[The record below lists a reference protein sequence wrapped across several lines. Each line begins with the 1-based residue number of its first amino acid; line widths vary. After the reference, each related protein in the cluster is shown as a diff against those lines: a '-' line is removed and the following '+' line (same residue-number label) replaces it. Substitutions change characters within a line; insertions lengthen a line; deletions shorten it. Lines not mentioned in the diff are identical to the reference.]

1 LAQAHIAQSFP
12 CVCRLPNPSVMTR
25 LGAAWLLCCL
35 LCSAPALRAGSGA
48 VFHPGHAPLHV
59 TRLHRYEHAGLDS
72 MLEAEERWHFETRAQ
87 ESRRKGSMRGS
98 SAVLES
104 SSSAIADPE
113 PFVKM
118 SDVQIDA
125 LRDHHASWLQQ
136 RSTRIRK
143 ADGLQQ
149 QEGSL
154 GRMQPSN
161 VLTEAVRKYH
171 GHKPEGNEAATRLS
185 SVSSQYVGPIGVGT
199 VARPLG
205 CNVNQD
211 QDVKYMQWE
220 DVRAQTQH
228 TGNLTGEQCHIEDES
243 QVWVVFDTGSTN
255 IWVASDLCKDG
266 PCTKAGRHR
275 YNHTRSITYASPESP
290 LDLSVQ
296 FGTGSVTGP
305 HGVDDFHIGPFA
317 VFNQTFALMEVQQ
330 GNVFEQVPF
339 EGILGLAFK
348 SMSANHAMPFFDN
361 IVNQQALNHN
371 EFAIYFSLDDV
382 TSNGIF
388 WGGVDQAFFKGPIEY
403 FPITD
408 PYYWATDLHSFKIGN
423 EELIGIARAGADNN
437 TQQTVRAL
445 VDTGTTFFTAEDGLF
460 QEVMARLSTVR
471 CGNMTEESHPPIT
484 YTLQRTDGAMKDFV
498 LKKHQYMTSAGTGAG
513 ATCSPGFMKINIPKE
528 HGPAMVLGECFLRQY
543 YSVFDRVDGKPE
555 NAQVGFA
562 LSEHGAQAKDTL
574 RKLAGKQTTFG
585 SQRSNSKSFI

>member
-1 LAQAHIAQSFP
+1 
-12 CVCRLPNPSVMTR
+12 
-25 LGAAWLLCCL
+25 
-35 LCSAPALRAGSGA
+35 
-48 VFHPGHAPLHV
+48 
-59 TRLHRYEHAGLDS
+59 
-72 MLEAEERWHFETRAQ
+72 MLEAEERWHLETTAQ
-87 ESRRKGSMRGS
+87 ESRREGNARGGSALLELSGS
-98 SAVLES
+98 AGG
-104 SSSAIADPE
+104 ATADPE
-113 PFVKM
+113 PFVKL
-118 SDVQIDA
+118 SGVQSDA

-255 IWVASDLCKDG
+255 IWVASDLCKEG
-266 PCTKAGRHR
+266 PCLKAGRHR
-275 YNHTRSITYASPESP
+275 YNHTRSLTYTLPESP
-290 LDLSVQ
+290 LNLSVQ
-296 FGTGSVTGP
+296 FGTGSVKGP
-305 HGVDDFHIGPFA
+305 QGVDDFHIGPFA
-317 VFNQTFALMEVQQ
+317 VFNQTFALMEVQE
-330 GNVFEQVPF
+330 GDVFEKVPF

-361 IVNQQALNHN
+361 IVKQKALNRN

-382 TSNGIF
+382 ASNGIF
-388 WGGVDQAFFKGPIEY
+388 WGGVDHAFFKGPIEY

-408 PYYWATDLHSFKIGN
+408 PYYWATDLHSFKIG
-423 EELIGIARAGADNN
+423 EEEMIGIAQSSAEDEA
-437 TQQTVRAL
+437 QQTVRAL
-445 VDTGTTFFTAEDGLF
+445 VDTGTTFFTAKDGLF

-471 CGNMTEESHPPIT
+471 CGSMTNESHPPIT
-484 YTLQRTDGAMKDFV
+484 YTMKRTDGAMRDFV
-498 LKKHQYMTSAGTGAG
+498 LKNHQYMTSAGTGAG
-513 ATCSPGFMKINIPKE
+513 ATCSPSFMKLNIPKA

-543 YSVFDRVDGKPE
+543 YSVFDRADGEPE
-555 NAQVGFA
+555 NARVGFA

-585 SQRSNSKSFI
+585 SQRSKVESII